1 LLRVPSINPDKDRR
15 IAALEAKLA
24 ELRAVPAQRRS
35 AEFIPE
41 KIEAVLEVLAH
52 LRRTDIAET

>member
-1 LLRVPSINPDKDRR
+1 MLRVPSVGADRDKR

-24 ELRAVPAQRRS
+24 ELRAVPAHRRS

-41 KIEAVLEVLAH
+41 KIESVLEVLAH
-52 LRRTDIAET
+52 LRREEPID